1 MILRLLCL
9 FAAELNFV
17 WFVCF
22 VVGIPVLSLR
32 FRHLSPALSPIE
44 TERENYRQ
52 SVGVFMAIR
61 GIRVNDFA
69 PFVPF
74 CGRIEFRVVRVF
86 RGWHPCLV
94 FAVSTPLPGPL
105 PDRDGEGELSSV
117 GWRIHGNSWNSCK

>member
-1 MILRLLCL
+1 MRFPPSSDYGATSPAN
-9 FAAELNFV
+9 FAC
-17 WFVCF
+17 FVCF
-22 VVGIPVLSLR
+22 AVRIPVLSLR

-94 FAVSTPLPGPL
+94 FAVSTPHLRLRPATARQTGP
-105 PDRDGEGELSSV
+105 RTE
-117 GWRIHGNSWNSCK
+117 